1 MPNSGNPSQIV
12 LLGAGG
18 FLGCALARFFD
29 IQGLNVLCVSRSFQW
44 TNHSLTGKIVQIE
57 SLVSDVERYEATI
70 QENACLIYMAGSTDL
85 LAAEQHGVL
94 DVTTHLKDI
103 STALGSIFV
112 QKSLYNS
119 FLISSAGA
127 VYGECPPTGCDE
139 SSELKPKSIYGLRNA
154 LTEQYYKYI
163 CSKHDVPSSILRI
176 ANPYGIEQLE
186 VRRKGLI
193 TALILAAKS
202 GNCIILRGNGQQAR
216 DYIYSE
222 DLCRIV
228 LKLLKSSKV
237 PASLINIGLG
247 RSLKSVELAEM
258 VSTVTKARINIVI
271 DADQPPYEVVSSI
284 LSVSDDCS
292 RDILVS
298 LTEGISR
305 IWKKSQDG
313 HNFANRLI

>member
-1 MPNSGNPSQIV
+1 MLNNGNPSQIV

-18 FLGCALARFFD
+18 FLGCVFARFFD

-44 TNHSLTGKIVQIE
+44 TNHSLSGKIVRIE
-57 SLVSDVERYEATI
+57 SLVSDVKRYEASI
-70 QENACLIYMAGSTDL
+70 HENACVIYMSGSTDL

-94 DVTTHLKDI
+94 DVSTHLKEM

-112 QKSLYNS
+112 QKNLYNS

-127 VYGECPPTGCDE
+127 VYGECPPTGCNE
-139 SSELKPKSIYGLRNA
+139 SSELSPKSIYGLRNA

-163 CSKHDVPSSILRI
+163 YSKHDVPSSILRI

-202 GNCIILRGNGQQAR
+202 GNSIVLRGNGQQAR

-222 DLCRIV
+222 DLCRVVFKVIR
-228 LKLLKSSKV
+228 SSKV
-237 PASLINIGLG
+237 TASPINIGSG
-247 RSLKSVELAEM
+247 QSLKANELAEM
-258 VSTVTKARINIVI
+258 VSMVTKTRLNIVI
-271 DADQPPYEVVSSI
+271 EADQPLYEVSSSI
-284 LSVSDDCS
+284 ISISGVCT

-298 LTEGISR
+298 PIEGIHR
-305 IWKKSQDG
+305 IWNKLQEY
-313 HNFANRLI
+313 